1 MAEAASAE
9 QALGGV
15 SAPGAAAAGLAR
27 AATGRAAD
35 GPAMRRAADG
45 PAMGRAADGPATGR
59 AADRRA
65 AGRAADGP
73 GAVGGLGVGTPGVE
87 GPVGGPGDT
96 PGFELPLRLLL
107 AFRVLIDEL
116 HAELARRGHPD
127 MRPMHGFVFQA
138 IGPGGTTAADLG
150 RRLGI
155 SKQAAGKTIDTLE
168 QLGYLEP
175 GPDPSDARRKVV
187 RLTDRAVDA
196 LALSARI
203 FDDLR
208 SRWAEILGIDR
219 LRALEADLRRVTPPD
234 LWRLDVPGWFGGQ

>member
-1 MAEAASAE
+1 MAEAASAGR
-9 QALGGV
+9 ALGGV
-15 SAPGAAAAGLAR
+15 SAAGAAAAGLAS
-27 AATGRAAD
+27 AATGRAA
-35 GPAMRRAADG
+35 G
-45 PAMGRAADGPATGR
+45 
-59 AADRRA
+59 
-65 AGRAADGP
+65 GP
-73 GAVGGLGVGTPGVE
+73 GAESGPGAE
-87 GPVGGPGDT
+87 GPGGGAAET

-116 HAELARRGHPD
+116 HAELARQGHPD

-138 IGPGGTTAADLG
+138 IGADGTTAAELG

-168 QLGYLEP
+168 QLGYTER
-175 GPDPSDARRKVV
+175 GPDPADARRKVA

-208 SRWAEILGIDR
+208 ARWAEILGTER
-219 LRALEADLRRVTPPD
+219 LRALEADLRRVTPRDP
-234 LWRLDVPGWFGGQ
+234 WRLDVPGWFGGQ